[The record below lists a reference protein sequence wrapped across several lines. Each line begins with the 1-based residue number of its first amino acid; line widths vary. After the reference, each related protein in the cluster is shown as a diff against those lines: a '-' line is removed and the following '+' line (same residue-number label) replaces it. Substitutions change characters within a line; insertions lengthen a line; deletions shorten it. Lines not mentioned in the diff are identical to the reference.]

1 MQNKKIVVLGTG
13 GTIAG
18 KAVSSSETAAYQ
30 AGQIEVRTLLQEI
43 PGISKIAQVECEQLY
58 NIDSADITLSMM
70 LELRNKTN
78 SLLAKEEIT
87 AVVITHGT
95 DTLEETAYFLN
106 LTINSSKPVVLVG
119 AMRPATAFSADGTM
133 NLLNAVQVAL
143 SEQAINKGI
152 LVVMNE
158 RIYAAREVT
167 KTSTTNVDAF
177 KSFELGCLGSINGG
191 CVNFYQQSLRK
202 HTVNSAFAKISEDF
216 SFPKVEVLYCVAGMD
231 YSLIEVLVNQ
241 GGKGIVIAGFGNG
254 NINSKYKETLHKV
267 SKAGTKI
274 VIASR
279 VASGTIS
286 ESKPA
291 QTAGIIC
298 SGSLNP
304 QKARILLMLALNIT
318 DDSEKI
324 QEIFATH

>member
-18 KAVSSSETAAYQ
+18 KAADSSETAAYK
-30 AGQIEVRTLLQEI
+30 AGQIEVETLLRDI
-43 PGISKIAQVECEQLY
+43 PEISKIAQIKCEQLY
-58 NIDSADITLSMM
+58 NIDSADISLNMM
-70 LELRNKTN
+70 LELRNKIN
-78 SLLAKEEIT
+78 SLLSNEEIT

-106 LTINSSKPVVLVG
+106 LTVNSSKPVVLVG

-133 NLLNAVQVAL
+133 NILNAVQVAL

-191 CVNFYQQSLRK
+191 CVNFYQQMLRK
-202 HTVNSAFAKISEDF
+202 HTIDSAFAKISEHF
-216 SFPKVEVLYCVAGMD
+216 NFPKVEVLYCVAGMD
-231 YSLIEVLVNQ
+231 YSLIELLVKQ
-241 GGKGIVIAGFGNG
+241 GVKGIVIAGFGNG
-254 NINSKYKETLHKV
+254 NIHSKYKEKLQNIAR
-267 SKAGTKI
+267 AGTKI
-274 VIASR
+274 VMASR

-291 QTAGIIC
+291 QVAGIIC